1 MKTWYSPF
9 WSRKGSAPN
18 ILYCENL
25 STTIMCLR
33 EWNIFLSQCYAE
45 HMEKEKKKT
54 CAAPSVNFNR
64 HCLSFSKSSRVSGQE
79 GSRNT
84 GCAALT
90 LTNTAVFIQSSVSIL
105 NRIWWGRCR
114 RRFCSPLHA
123 CCFLLGCTDR
133 SDSSPALQAPVLP
146 WVSDVIRL

>member
-1 MKTWYSPF
+1 MIFSILITKGVSPQHPVL
-9 WSRKGSAPN
+9 WKP
-18 ILYCENL
+18 LYNHYVFAWVEYFHKPMLCVAYGK
-25 STTIMCLR
+25 R
-33 EWNIFLSQCYAE
+33 
-45 HMEKEKKKT
+45 KKKT
-54 CAAPSVNFNR
+54 CAAPSINFNR

-105 NRIWWGRCR
+105 NHIWWGRCR

-133 SDSSPALQAPVLP
+133 SDSSPALQAALLP